1 MKMPTYRPVWNWRN
15 KKNENGQYPI
25 HIRICLNRI
34 TKYYPVEVPRNIR
47 KEEWTGK
54 PNNWIKNTHPFAF
67 EINGAIKE
75 ITDILDGLVRRY
87 YVAKKSL
94 NFAIIYRE
102 LLKNNN
108 TNIFNAYFDDF
119 IKDPPETFDPETL
132 KRYRACLKHLN
143 RFNAFITYNDL
154 SSELFLR
161 FKKYCETDASL
172 VASTINGY
180 FNAIKKVVFWA
191 RKDNHITKAH
201 QESIFEDVHIKVGKS
216 KKEHLEI
223 EEIQQWK
230 NFRFPEKY
238 RTLERDRDVFLFQV
252 YTGFY
257 YSDVKELLKSDLKK
271 DPEYGYYINASRYKN
286 DNLAIVPIWKFPY
299 AASIVEKYANK
310 NEKDPHLFARD
321 TFIVDQV
328 YNRRLKVIA
337 ELLKWERNMYNK
349 IARNTNTQ
357 LYIRFGA
364 LRPIVSKMLGHEKEE
379 TTNAYYEVGL
389 RDVIEGTKNV
399 DFEKLGI

>member
-1 MKMPTYRPVWNWRN
+1 MPTYRPVWNWRN

>member
-1 MKMPTYRPVWNWRN
+1 VWNWR
-15 KKNENGQYPI
+15 KKTNENGQYPI
-25 HIRICLNRI
+25 HIRINLNRS

-54 PNNWIKNTHPFAF
+54 PNNWVKNTHPFAF

-75 ITDILDGLVRRY
+75 IIDLLDNLVRRY
-87 YVAKKSL
+87 YAAKKSI
-94 NFAIIYRE
+94 NFAIIFRE
-102 LLKNNN
+102 LQKNNN
-108 TNIFNAYFDDF
+108 TNLFNAYFEDF

-143 RFNAFITYNDL
+143 RFNPAITYNDL

-201 QESIFEDVHIKVGKS
+201 QESIFEDIHIKVGKT
-216 KKEHLEI
+216 KKEHLET

-230 NFRFPEKY
+230 DFRFPEKY
-238 RTLERDRDVFLFQV
+238 RTLERDRDIFLFQI

-257 YSDVKELLKSDLKK
+257 YNDVKELLKSDLKK

-299 AASIVEKYANK
+299 AATIIEKYANK
-310 NEKDPHLFARD
+310 NPNSPYLFARD
-321 TFIVDQV
+321 TFIVGQV

-349 IARNTNTQ
+349 LARNTNTQ

-364 LRPIVSKMLGHEKEE
+364 HRPIVSKMLGHEKEE

-389 RDVIEGTKNV
+389 RDVIEGTRNV

>member
-1 MKMPTYRPVWNWRN
+1 M
-15 KKNENGQYPI
+15 
-25 HIRICLNRI
+25 
-34 TKYYPVEVPRNIR
+34 
-47 KEEWTGK
+47 
-54 PNNWIKNTHPFAF
+54 
-67 EINGAIKE
+67 
-75 ITDILDGLVRRY
+75 
-87 YVAKKSL
+87 
-94 NFAIIYRE
+94 
-102 LLKNNN
+102 
-108 TNIFNAYFDDF
+108 
-119 IKDPPETFDPETL
+119 
-132 KRYRACLKHLN
+132 
-143 RFNAFITYNDL
+143 
-154 SSELFLR
+154 
-161 FKKYCETDASL
+161 DASL

-180 FNAIKKVVFWA
+180 FNAIKKVVYWS

-223 EEIQQWK
+223 HEIQQWK
-230 NFRFPEKY
+230 NFQFPDKY
-238 RTLERDRDVFLFQV
+238 RTLERDRDIFLFQI

-257 YSDVKELLKSDLKK
+257 YSDVKELLKSELKN

-299 AASIVEKYANK
+299 AATIIEKYANR
-310 NEKDPHLFARD
+310 NPKDPHLFARN

-337 ELLKWERNMYNK
+337 QLLKWDRNMYNK

-357 LYIRFGA
+357 LYIRYGA

-379 TTNAYYEVGL
+379 TTNAYFEVGL
-389 RDVIEGTKNV
+389 RDVIEGTRNV